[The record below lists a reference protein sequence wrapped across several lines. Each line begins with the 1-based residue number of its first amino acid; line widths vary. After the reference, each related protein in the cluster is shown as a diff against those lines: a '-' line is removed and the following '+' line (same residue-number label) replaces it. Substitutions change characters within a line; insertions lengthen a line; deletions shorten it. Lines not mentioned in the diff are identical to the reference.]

1 MALPLLKD
9 FLPQDRP
16 YAGVPEET
24 ATPDFLNEHE
34 AKLIRAEQTAAA
46 LCQAIERFASAI
58 REALPSLSE
67 DNLVS
72 AYEQI
77 QAEDEAHRPFYSML
91 LEAAQGRRARVAKLK
106 SSPTRARALQFCDR
120 EILLLKRTIAAFES
134 AKEKMESFRD
144 AVLVREAQEFSG
156 RAFWGEDDE

>member
-16 YAGVPEET
+16 YAGVPEEK
-24 ATPDFLNEHE
+24 ATPDFLDEHE
-34 AKLIRAEQTAAA
+34 AKLIRAEKTAVA
-46 LCQAIERFASAI
+46 LCHAVERFASAI

-67 DNLVS
+67 DDLVS

-77 QAEDEAHRPFYSML
+77 QTEDEANRPFYSVL
-91 LEAAQGRRARVAKLK
+91 LGAAQERR
-106 SSPTRARALQFCDR
+106 
-120 EILLLKRTIAAFES
+120 AAFER
-134 AKEKMESFRD
+134 AKEQMETLRD

-156 RAFWGEDDE
+156 RAFWGEDDELAQRRNHRRSGFRGDL